1 MDRISPNIH
10 LSHHPIFSK
19 LGDGRSGEKY
29 LDRHVTTQLAQRAP
43 RKTQLAL
50 KTKILLISLLLPIIC
65 FGQQSDNDFKVFWG
79 KFKTAVINSDKNT
92 VASLSKFPIGMSYGI
107 RSIKTKA
114 ELLRRYKEVF
124 SAQTDAAKCFATH
137 DPEKDSA
144 NSRKYSVAC
153 PDAAGNEVVIYE
165 FERGAAGWRFV
176 RLDNINE

>member
-1 MDRISPNIH
+1 MDAISPITH
-10 LSHHPIFSK
+10 LSHYRALSK
-19 LGDGRSGEKY
+19 LGARRIVEAYLADDTTELAHSTRSKNLMAEK
-29 LDRHVTTQLAQRAP
+29 LVL
-43 RKTQLAL
+43 
-50 KTKILLISLLLPIIC
+50 ILISLVLSTSS
-65 FGQQSDNDFKVFWG
+65 FGQDNNNDFKVFWG

-114 ELLRRYKEVF
+114 ELIRRYKEVF
-124 SAQTDAAKCFATH
+124 SQQSDAAKCFAAKE
-137 DPEKDSA
+137 PEKDST

-165 FERGAAGWRFV
+165 FERGASGWKFV